1 MKFIYLLIIL
11 PIIVATEMYLFSFIT
26 DLLRAKSDMAVF
38 VGVILSIIFILLNYI
53 LINYTKKQ
61 LKN

>member
-26 DLLRAKSDMAVF
+26 DMLSAKSDMAVL
-38 VGVILSIIFILLNYI
+38 VGVILSIIFIFLNYM